1 MRKKTYHLLAV
12 LTALLAG
19 AALSGAALAA
29 GGAPER
35 AVVRFDRQAD
45 PEALTAAL
53 EALEGVEV
61 LWTYDRLFSGA
72 AIEGA
77 PEALDAAEA
86 LHGVEGVGLARTYA
100 LPQSGGAAAGED
112 GGLAMMGLEEMWD
125 QGYDGDGMVI
135 AVLDSGMR
143 VTHDAFADYGLAQSP
158 ALSRADV
165 EAFSRKGGTKGAYLS
180 ARIPFAYDYFGRD
193 TDVSTI
199 DDHGSHVAALAAG
212 YVPEAQGAFRG
223 AAPAAQ
229 ILSMK
234 VFPDGTVGGAD
245 DAVILRALEDA
256 WNLGADVVNL
266 SLGTPNGYTQD
277 DVLDGLYCQAFA
289 QMRRAGVIICCAAGN
304 IGGALDMKMEGS
316 SLPTASYT
324 DYGTLCSPASYI
336 GALGVGAA
344 EWSAGVDSNPV
355 TAGYSNWGTTSDLRL
370 KPELTAFGGMT
381 LSAGSRDDSYFYQE
395 SGTSMASGSAAG
407 AFAVLLQSL
416 RERGVTNRQEAAN
429 LAQSLMESAARI
441 LRDGTG
447 VPFSPR
453 KQGAG
458 LVDPAAAAAS
468 DLTILDP
475 LLELGDS
482 EKGSFTASFTLRNLS
497 DRELTVQLAAE
508 VVTDAYEKQ
517 GDTYYS
523 RMTPMDITSEVTVSG
538 LEPVTIPARGERTV
552 TVEISAG
559 LPRLRSVFS
568 NGYFVEGYITA
579 GAGEGQA
586 VHATFL
592 GYCGDWSAAPIL
604 EPVDFRDVQDA
615 LLPSG
620 GKDSYWDL
628 LAVNMGANLPRL
640 GQSGETTDRLLGESG
655 LNPGRHSDLYNDL
668 SRKDVQAMYSA
679 GHLLNIELFTLRN
692 AARAVMLVSDQDTGA
707 VYAVQDSPW
716 LVKSQ
721 YNGYDQRMGGSSN
734 YQWDGTDSGGNPL
747 PAGTRVRV
755 DFYAWLDCDKEM
767 EAVYGQSGSD
777 YGAPETYRWLL
788 SEEYAPYREWSFPV
802 TIDGAAPSVNVSG
815 EAGNLT
821 VTFQD
826 DLHLAYAAVWDSGG
840 RLLSEKRLTPQTAGE
855 SVSVTVDASGAEE
868 IYVAAEDYASNAVGY
883 VYDLETLTAA
893 ECPAAI
899 LTDVNKGAWYHEAVD
914 YVRAKDLME
923 GETALTFQPQ
933 DSATRAQVVS
943 ALYAAAGSPSTAFSA
958 GDLPFTDISAETPY
972 LPALTWAYGQGI
984 VDGYNENTFG
994 GMASVTRQQLAVMLR
1009 RCAQLYGTVD
1019 PAGDLSG
1026 FADRSS
1032 VADWARDGLSWAVGE
1047 GLIAGRSSDALDPQ
1061 GLTTRAELAQ
1071 IVMRF
1076 VEG

>member
-1 MRKKTYHLLAV
+1 MYSLLAV
-12 LTALLAG
+12 LMALAAG
-19 AALSGAALAA
+19 AALSGAALAYD
-29 GGAPER
+29 GAPAR
-35 AVVRFDRQAD
+35 AVVRFDRQA
-45 PEALTAAL
+45 EAEAVTGAL

-61 LWTYDRLFSGA
+61 LWTYDSLFSGA
-72 AIEGA
+72 AIEA
-77 PEALDAAEA
+77 SPEALAAAEA
-86 LHGVEGVGLARTYA
+86 LEGVEGVGLARTYA
-100 LPQSGGAAAGED
+100 LPQSAGAAGGD

-125 QGYDGDGMVI
+125 QGYDGEGMVI
-135 AVLDSGMR
+135 AVLDSGLR
-143 VTHDAFADYGLAQSP
+143 VTHDAFADYGLSKSP

-165 EAFSRKGGTKGAYLS
+165 EAFSRRGGTKGAYVS

-193 TDVSTI
+193 TDVSTV

-212 YVPEAQGAFRG
+212 YVPEGQGGEAFRG

-266 SLGTPNGYTQD
+266 SLGTPNGYSQD

-304 IGGALDMKMEGS
+304 VGAALDMKMEGS
-316 SLPTASYT
+316 SLPTGGYT

-344 EWSAGVDSNPV
+344 EWSGGVGGSPV
-355 TAGYSNWGTTSDLRL
+355 TAGYSAWGTTSDLRL

-381 LSAGSRDDSYFYQE
+381 RSAGSRDDSYFYQE

-416 RERGVTNRQEAAN
+416 REQGAANRQEAAN
-429 LAQSLMESAARI
+429 LAQSLMESTARI
-441 LRDGTG
+441 LRDGSG

-468 DLTILDP
+468 KLTILDP

-497 DRELTVQLAAE
+497 DRELTVQLEAE
-508 VVTDAYEKQ
+508 VVTDAYEKR

-523 RMTPMDITSEVTVSG
+523 LMTPLDITGEASVSG
-538 LEPVTIPARGERTV
+538 LESVTVPARGERTV
-552 TVEISAG
+552 TVELSAN
-559 LPRLRSVFS
+559 LPRLWQAFP
-568 NGYFVEGYITA
+568 NGFYVEGYITA
-579 GAGEGQA
+579 SAGEDQS
-586 VHATFL
+586 VHASFL

-615 LLPSG
+615 LVQAG
-620 GKDSYWDL
+620 GAGSYWDL
-628 LAVNMGANLPRL
+628 LAADMGANLPRL
-640 GQSGETTDRLLGESG
+640 GRPGETTERLLGESG

-668 SRKDVQAMYSA
+668 PRKDVKAMYSA
-679 GHLLNIELFTLRN
+679 GHQLQIELFTLRN
-692 AARAVMLVSDQDTGA
+692 AARAVMLVSDQATGEI
-707 VYAVQDSPW
+707 YAAQDLPW

-721 YNGYDQRMGGSSN
+721 YNGYDQRMAGSAN
-734 YQWDGTDSGGNPL
+734 CQWDGTDSGGNPL

-767 EAVYGQSGSD
+767 EAAYGQSGSD
-777 YGAPETYRWLL
+777 YSAPETYRWLL
-788 SEEYAPYREWSFPV
+788 SEEYASYREWSFPV
-802 TIDGAAPSVNVSG
+802 TIDGAAPTVDVSG
-815 EAGNLT
+815 EAGGLT
-821 VTFQD
+821 VTFGD
-826 DLHLAYAAVWDSGG
+826 DLHLAYAAVWDENG

-855 SVSVTVDASGAEE
+855 SVSVTVDAAGAGK
-868 IYVAAEDYASNAVGY
+868 IYAAAEDYASNAVGY
-883 VYDLETLTAA
+883 VIDLADLSARECQAA
-893 ECPAAI
+893 L
-899 LTDVNKGAWYHEAVD
+899 LTDVDKGAWYHEAVD
-914 YVRAKDLME
+914 YVRTRDLME

-933 DSATRAQVVS
+933 DNATRAQVVS
-943 ALYAAAGSPSTAFSA
+943 ALYAAAGSPDPGWNA
-958 GDLPFTDISAETPY
+958 GELPFTDITSDTPY
-972 LPALTWAYGQGI
+972 LTALSWAYGHGI

-1009 RCAQLYGTVD
+1009 RCAQLYGPAD

-1026 FADRSS
+1026 YADRSS
-1032 VADWARDGLSWAVGE
+1032 VADWAREGLSWAVGE
-1047 GLIAGRSSDALDPQ
+1047 GLIAGRTASTLEPQ
-1061 GLTTRAELAQ
+1061 GHTTRAELAQ

-1076 VEG
+1076 TQM